1 MPPQPSV
8 TEALERL
15 KAVFVEIPGTQ
26 LSLAD
31 ASRLS
36 GLERSTCRSVLE
48 ALEDAHFVTRARNGL
63 FVRRSGD
70 SPYYD

>member
-1 MPPQPSV
+1 MNPTQPTV
-8 TEALERL
+8 TEAVERL

-36 GLERSTCRSVLE
+36 GLERTTCRVVLE
-48 ALEDAHFVTRARNGL
+48 VLEDARLITRARNGL
-63 FVRRSGD
+63 FIGRSPD
-70 SPYYD
+70 SHY

>member
-1 MPPQPSV
+1 MNSLQPSV
-8 TEALERL
+8 AEALERL

-36 GLERSTCRSVLE
+36 GLERTTCRFVLE
-48 ALEDAHFVTRARNGL
+48 ALEDARFVSRARNGL
-63 FVRRSGD
+63 FVRRSSD
-70 SPYYD
+70 SPY